1 MEDKVDTKFMKHVP
15 LLLIYARLL
24 AGILI
29 FVLSF
34 TGMNS
39 YPVIAVV
46 LFSFGLLTD
55 IFDGIIARQLQ
66 ISTQQLR
73 RLDSTIDQIFF
84 ILIAAAVFVRSPQFF
99 YDNYVTLIIL
109 FGLELLAY
117 VVCFIKFKKEIATH
131 SIAAKMWTLILFSCL
146 IQLLFSG
153 SSTVLY
159 QVCFYAGILTRL
171 EIIGIILLL
180 RQWTNDV
187 PSIYHAVLLRKGK
200 PIKKH
205 KLFNG

>member
-1 MEDKVDTKFMKHVP
+1 MKHIP

-34 TGMNS
+34 TDMDS

-99 YDNYVTLIIL
+99 FDNYVTLFIL

-117 VVCFIKFKKEIATH
+117 VVCFMKFKKEIATH
-131 SIAAKMWTLILFSCL
+131 SIAAKMWTLILFSCF
-146 IQLLFSG
+146 IQLFVSG
-153 SSTVLY
+153 SSTGLY
-159 QVCFYAGILTRL
+159 QVCFYTGVLTRL
-171 EIIGIILLL
+171 EIIGIILVL